1 MRKPQEVI
9 DAITAVMCSMGNA
22 GRGVNEASLGAAR
35 TVYDTREKLAG
46 FFGAEDARQIVFTM
60 NSTESLN
67 IAIKGI
73 LNPGDHVISTVLEHN
88 SVLRPLYE
96 MEKKGVEVTFLGC
109 DEKGTLDYAD
119 FDKAIKENTKAI
131 VCTHGSNLT
140 GNKVDVERIG
150 EIAKKH
156 DLLFVVD
163 ASQTAGVFP
172 IDVQKMHIDILCFT
186 GHKGLLGPQ
195 GTGGMYVRKGVHVRP
210 LLSGGTG
217 VQTYSKTQPEEM
229 PTALEAGTLNG
240 HGIAGLDAAIGYLEE
255 TGIDTIRAK
264 EQALMKRFYE
274 GIKEIPGVKI
284 YGDFSSMDRCA
295 VVSLNIRDYDSGEV
309 SDALLTDYGISTR
322 SGGHCAPLMHEA
334 LGTVEQ
340 GAVRFS
346 FSHYN
351 TEEEVDTRL
360 HRKLGQCAQGDALF
374 GHRVTVTARDLDRV
388 QRIHDDARLRCK
400 ARERGLCARND
411 KHLETAAVVAVADLV
426 PPLVHSAVRIQLVH
440 LPRHVPARVRAGVRV
455 RVKAIADVALV
466 HGGHG
471 HVVPAVCRRIRVF
484 KQILSV
490 AYNLVLIP
498 VGQREHRIGVRCAR
512 DLRRDR
518 HSHNH
523 RVARGKLG
531 QPQIRSGGNRLCRG
545 SRFCTSIAT
554 GLPATRI
561 LTNRTSGSAQSV
573 VAMDKHTV
581 YSSWM
586 PICSAAEDKLT
597 VQTCPAVVTAL
608 PCASDTLP

>member
-1 MRKPQEVI
+1 MIYMDNAATTMHKPQEVI
-9 DAITAVMCSMGNA
+9 DAVVNAMNSMGNA
-22 GRGVNEASLGAAR
+22 GRGASEAALSASR
-35 TVYDTREKLAG
+35 VIYDTRDRLAEL
-46 FFGAEDARQIVFTM
+46 FGAEDARRIAFTS

-67 IAIKGI
+67 IAIKGS
-73 LNPGDHVISTVLEHN
+73 LNPGDHVITTVLEHN

-96 MEKKGVEVTFLGC
+96 MEKNGVELSIIRC
-109 DEKGTLDYAD
+109 DEKGMPDISQMEAS
-119 FDKAIKENTKAI
+119 IKENTKMI
-131 VCTHGSNLT
+131 ICTNGSNLT
-140 GNKVDVERIG
+140 GNYVDVSVIG
-150 EIAKKH
+150 KMAH
-156 DLLFVVD
+156 AHGLMFVVD

-172 IDVQKMHIDILCFT
+172 INVQEMNIDILCFT

-351 TEEEVDTRL
+351 TEEEVDT
-360 HRKLGQCAQGDALF
+360 A
-374 GHRVTVTARDLDRV
+374 
-388 QRIHDDARLRCK
+388 I
-400 ARERGLCARND
+400 
-411 KHLETAAVVAVADLV
+411 
-426 PPLVHSAVRIQLVH
+426 
-440 LPRHVPARVRAGVRV
+440 RA
-455 RVKAIADVALV
+455 
-466 HGGHG
+466 
-471 HVVPAVCRRIRVF
+471 
-484 KQILSV
+484 
-490 AYNLVLIP
+490 
-498 VGQREHRIGVRCAR
+498 
-512 DLRRDR
+512 
-518 HSHNH
+518 
-523 RVARGKLG
+523 
-531 QPQIRSGGNRLCRG
+531 
-545 SRFCTSIAT
+545 
-554 GLPATRI
+554 
-561 LTNRTSGSAQSV
+561 
-573 VAMDKHTV
+573 
-581 YSSWM
+581 
-586 PICSAAEDKLT
+586 ICELAEEE
-597 VQTCPAVVTAL
+597 
-608 PCASDTLP
+608 